1 MKRSIII
8 TIIILTGL
16 FNNAFAKAENTTEMA
31 TKRKPINY
39 TIILDLS
46 DRVLN
51 KNQLFYDI
59 AQIELIFKRFKKKAK
74 QNLIITSKDRFVLKI
89 IPQKDSALDIDYYEN
104 ILQLRLDQLSIRDK
118 NQRLEQLDSILTS
131 TLEKLKKEA
140 VLGNKHTDYAGVD
153 LWAFLNE
160 NKGNL
165 TSKGYENTIIIMTD
179 GYLDF
184 ENNNHVIKQK
194 NQFTGTKFLKNLND
208 NDWKLDAKNKDIGIL
223 PISLDF
229 KATWIVTGI
238 KSKQTSD
245 LFQVSKIKYFWN
257 KWIKES
263 ANTYPYFINYN
274 TKNQILS
281 ELNSILN

>member
-1 MKRSIII
+1 MKRSIIL

-16 FNNAFAKAENTTEMA
+16 FNLAFAKAENTTEMA

-51 KNQLFYDI
+51 KNQLSYDI
-59 AQIELIFKRFKKKAK
+59 AQIELVFKKFKKKAK

-89 IPQKDSALDIDYYEN
+89 IPQKGSTLDIDYYEN

-131 TLEKLKKEA
+131 TLEKLKTEA
-140 VLGNKHTDYAGVD
+140 VLGKKHTDYAGVD
-153 LWAFLNE
+153 LWAFLND

-184 ENNNHVIKQK
+184 ENNSHVIKQK

-208 NDWKLDAKNKDIGIL
+208 NNWKLDAKNKDIGIL

-245 LFQVSKIKYFWN
+245 LFQISKIKYFWN

-263 ANTYPYFINYN
+263 ANTHPYFINYN